1 MVRVGLGESGRLVGG
16 HGLLGA
22 MWRGGL
28 GGRRRVGCGEYGGCG
43 AGGAELFTSLFI
55 LHGRCLTGGR
65 AVYTSSPLPQH
76 ASSVNYSRSAADL

>member
-28 GGRRRVGCGEYGGCG
+28 GGRRRVGSGSMAGVEREELSCLLVYLFCM
-43 AGGAELFTSLFI
+43 GGA
-55 LHGRCLTGGR
+55 
-65 AVYTSSPLPQH
+65 
-76 ASSVNYSRSAADL
+76 